1 MSTIETVRVGR
12 GIRVLEDRVLIR
24 RDRPVDRSKGGIIL
38 PDQSKE
44 IPDEGEVIFVGP
56 GKAQPVTNYVP
67 GQGGDSFFRLPMSV
81 AVGDKVAFL
90 RYSGTTIRHE
100 GEDLVVLR
108 ETDIVAVLEKSA
120 PVITDDEYEDE
131 DEDDEDEDD
140 EDDEDGRVD
149 GGDGAPSADGSPP
162 PVVPMVKIWPVDPDG
177 VVSNFGLL
185 GEDVSF
191 RAADDEAPGYTSIAV
206 GRLIAPYAVLT
217 AFLGRYGDL
226 TRIGGNRLRVQV
238 GDEPPCD
245 YERALVGAIRVPVA
259 SDGMSVTE
267 QVQILAREQAA

>member
-131 DEDDEDEDD
+131 
-140 EDDEDGRVD
+140 
-149 GGDGAPSADGSPP
+149 
-162 PVVPMVKIWPVDPDG
+162 
-177 VVSNFGLL
+177 

-191 RAADDEAPGYTSIAV
+191 RAADEEAPGYTSIAV

-238 GDEPPCD
+238 GDEPPRD